1 MIVVAAVASFS
12 AAFSVSFVLGKKPA
26 VASDVNAPAAA
37 ASVASGQEVFQLPH
51 PQVASPDDKRAIIE
65 KQLSSMVY
73 DVREK
78 IRQYEAKLKE
88 LEQQE
93 ERIKLTQDTLKK
105 DVEQLD
111 NLRVELST
119 KIAGLKD
126 EREKLLASRVKI
138 TQTEKTNLA
147 SVAATYDKMDAA
159 SASKILVNMSKMTEQ
174 DRKDAGLDEAVK
186 ILFYMTD
193 RTKAKVLAEMV
204 TTEPKLAAIVS
215 DRLKKIT
222 EE

>member
-1 MIVVAAVASFS
+1 MTAVAAVASLA
-12 AAFSVSFVLGKKPA
+12 AAFSVSFFRGKST
-26 VASDVNAPAAA
+26 VAAADANAPVTAAA
-37 ASVASGQEVFQLPH
+37 QGQENFQLPQ
-51 PQVASPDDKRAIIE
+51 PQTASADDKKAIIE
-65 KQLSSMVY
+65 KQLTSMVY

-93 ERIKLTQDTLKK
+93 ERVKLTQDTLKK
-105 DVEQLD
+105 DIEQLD

-119 KIAGLKD
+119 KVAGLKD

-138 TQTEKTNLA
+138 AQTEKANLA

-159 SASKILVNMSKMTEQ
+159 SASKILVNMSKMSEQ
-174 DRKDAGLDEAVK
+174 NRQDAGLDEAVS

-204 TTEPKLAAIVS
+204 TVEPKLAAVVS